1 MAAKAKTEAMDFRQL
16 EKELSEGTIRQLYFF
31 YGEESYLK
39 EYYLGRLKAGILTNG
54 METFNFHVL
63 KEKEVTPKK
72 LEEVVD
78 CLPMMAERT
87 FILVTDFDLFQTR
100 EAEREQYRTIL
111 SQLPDYCCLVF
122 FYDLVPFKW
131 DARTKLAATV
141 KKSGVLV
148 DFARSDEANLVAWMQ
163 RRFRALGRDIDK
175 GLARE
180 MIFLCGDLM
189 HTLIGEIEKVGAY
202 AKQTRITRGDI
213 EAVVTVQLDAVIY
226 QMTNAIGEGKF
237 DHAAAV
243 LGELYQMQ
251 EPPMKIL
258 AALGKQLRQIY
269 CAALALERG
278 KNPTYV
284 AELWDLKSFRAERI
298 FYAARRFGVEWCRRS
313 VVRCAQTDFAMKS
326 TGRENQEL
334 LTELL
339 LELAAPMQKRGTRW

>member
-1 MAAKAKTEAMDFRQL
+1 MATKTKTEVADFRQL
-16 EKELSEGTIRQLYFF
+16 EKELSEGLIRPLYIF
-31 YGEESYLK
+31 YGEETYLK
-39 EYYLGRLKAGILTNG
+39 EYYLGRLKQSVLTGG
-54 METFNFHVL
+54 METFNFHIL

-72 LEEVVD
+72 LGELLD

-87 FILVTDFDLFQTR
+87 LILVTDFDLFQSK
-100 EAEREQYRTIL
+100 EADREQYRELL

-122 FYDLVPFKW
+122 LYDLIPFKW
-131 DARTKLAATV
+131 DARTKLATTV
-141 KKSGVLV
+141 KKQGLLV
-148 DFARSDEANLVAWMQ
+148 EFARSDEANLVAWIQ
-163 RRFRALGRDIDK
+163 RRFRALGREIDR

-202 AKQTRITRGDI
+202 AKQTRISRGDI
-213 EAVVTVQLDAVIY
+213 EAVVTVQLDAVVY

-251 EPPMKIL
+251 EPPKKIL

-269 CAALALERG
+269 SAALALERG
-278 KNPTYV
+278 KNPTYI
-284 AELWDLKSFRAERI
+284 AELWNLKSFRTERI
-298 FYAARRFGVEWCRRS
+298 IYAARRFGVEWCRRS
-313 VVRCAQTDFAMKS
+313 VVRCAQTNVAMKS
-326 TGRENQEL
+326 TGRDEQEL

-339 LELAAPMQKRGTRW
+339 LELAAPMPKRGPRL